1 MYFKKWRDCIK
12 TIKIAEEFEKTQK
25 KTVLK
30 IFANVLGGTETIQVR
45 QIIEKFHKN
54 SSIAR
59 ISKNFLNRLL
69 KTKSGKVVQLFEVW
83 KSIPDAKVA
92 KKKKKAIKFE
102 SNLNKMS
109 IKFMKF
115 GF

>member
-1 MYFKKWRDCIK
+1 
-12 TIKIAEEFEKTQK
+12 
-25 KTVLK
+25 
-30 IFANVLGGTETIQVR
+30 
-45 QIIEKFHKN
+45 
-54 SSIAR
+54 
-59 ISKNFLNRLL
+59 
-69 KTKSGKVVQLFEVW
+69 VQLFEVW

-109 IKFMKF
+109 MKFMKF